1 MSGSAGTRPPSP
13 TRRLELGLKSLVGP
27 YFWIPSYLALGLG
40 FVLPGEDWS
49 VLSPLVPVLLG
60 GILFFS
66 CLRIPFASVR
76 GAVCDR
82 SRWGRVAWLGA
93 LKLLA
98 IPLAAWGLTRLVAP
112 EWAAGVLLVVAMPA
126 GLSSIALTDLQR
138 GSAVLALLLVVA
150 TSLLSPLTV
159 PGLLAVFAGG
169 APDALAVAGRALYI
183 LALLAVPFALAQGV
197 RAAVPA
203 LVARH
208 HHRWGRGAI
217 TCSVLLVLTAVLVA
231 RPAWRGFAPADFLL
245 PLGLVVGATLVTW
258 GAALLAARR
267 LPQDESVAFACAAL
281 YMNNG
286 LAVAFAARFF
296 PGQAHMLLP
305 AVAMQVPMIGAVALL
320 GLMPRRPAAP
330 HQR

>member
-1 MSGSAGTRPPSP
+1 MK
-13 TRRLELGLKSLVGP
+13 LETVGKSLLGRH
-27 YFWIPSYLALGLG
+27 FWLPSYVAMGLG
-40 FVLPGEDWS
+40 FTLPGDDWS
-49 VLSPLVPVLLG
+49 QLTPGVPLLLG

-66 CLRIPFASVR
+66 CLRIPLAAVR
-76 GAVCDR
+76 DAVCDR
-82 SRWGRVAWLGA
+82 SRWGRVAWLSA

-98 IPLAAWGLTRLVAP
+98 IPLAAWALVRLVAP

-150 TSLLSPLTV
+150 TSLLCPLTV
-159 PGLLAVFAGG
+159 PGMLAVFAGG
-169 APDALAVAGRALYI
+169 APDLVAVAGRALYI
-183 LALLAVPFALAQGV
+183 LMLLATPFAAAQLVRRLA
-197 RAAVPA
+197 PA

-217 TCSVLLVLTAVLVA
+217 TCSVLLVMTAVLVA
-231 RPAWRGFAPADFLL
+231 RPAWRDFAPADFWL
-245 PLGLVVGATLVTW
+245 PLGLVVGATLMTL

-267 LPQDESVAFACAAL
+267 LAHDESVAFACAAL

-286 LAVAFAARFF
+286 LAVAFATRFF

-320 GLMPRRPAAP
+320 GLLPRRGDPLTESANP
-330 HQR
+330 ET